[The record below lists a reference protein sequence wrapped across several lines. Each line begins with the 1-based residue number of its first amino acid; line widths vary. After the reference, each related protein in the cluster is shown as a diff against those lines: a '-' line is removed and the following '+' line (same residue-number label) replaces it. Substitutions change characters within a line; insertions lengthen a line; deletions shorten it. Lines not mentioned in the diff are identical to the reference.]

1 MDCVCSTDKNL
12 SFQVKIQIKTQIL
25 ENFFVTTNLRVY
37 KFLESL
43 LMILV
48 LILTNV
54 TFLLLLY
61 KEMC

>member
-37 KFLESL
+37 KFFRISFNDIGADINKCDLSFV
-43 LMILV
+43 IV
-48 LILTNV
+48 
-54 TFLLLLY
+54 
-61 KEMC
+61 